1 MNDNLA
7 YEGVIPVN
15 KSIGMTS
22 HDVVAKLR
30 RIFETK
36 RVGHTGTLDPD
47 VSGVL
52 PICVGNAT
60 RISEY
65 IMELPKKYSGQLTLG
80 TSTTT
85 QDASGEIIEQIKV
98 EKLPEEKVIE
108 VFERFIGEIEQIPP
122 MYSAVKV
129 NGKKL
134 YEIAREGKE
143 IERKPRK
150 VTIYNLEITK
160 MDLSNDNPVI
170 NFDVLCSKGTYI
182 RTLCVDIGAKL
193 GYPAHMSD
201 LVRTKSGP
209 FMVEDSYTIEE
220 IDDLV
225 KSGKIYD
232 IIVSMN
238 DSLPQYKE
246 VVLSNLEIE
255 NKVYNGQ
262 TIYLE
267 SLRSFE
273 GIFKVVNEN
282 GDLVALY
289 HKIKNSTEA
298 RPKKVFK

>member
-1 MNDNLA
+1 MKDNLA

-65 IMELPKKYSGQLTLG
+65 IMELPKKYSGQLTIG

-85 QDASGEIIEQIKV
+85 QDASGEIIEQVKV

-160 MDLSNDNPVI
+160 MDLSSDNPVI

-209 FMVEDSYTIEE
+209 FMIEDSYSIEE

-289 HKIKNSTEA
+289 HKIKNSIEA